1 MLKSNEIWDGSGKVT
16 WPAFASVLASMLA
29 ETEGVDEDRF
39 KETFRVFSKNESGAI
54 PMEEIKFVL
63 SNVCSKMVGSA
74 EYYRFKNVIV
84 NFRR

>member
-29 ETEGVDEDRF
+29 ETEGAEEDRF

-63 SNVCSKMVGSA
+63 SNVCSKMVRSA
-74 EYYRFKNVIV
+74 EYYRIKNIIV